1 MAKYKVEISGLN
13 TNLLNSLP
21 NQKTIDL
28 IKELVNA
35 LLWRNVVD
43 GSFPKIKNWFS
54 FVVFKQQKARIS
66 QDFRAA

>member
-28 IKELVNA
+28 IKVYKETNSK
-35 LLWRNVVD
+35 R
-43 GSFPKIKNWFS
+43 IKNEIIQGN
-54 FVVFKQQKARIS
+54 FKLV
-66 QDFRAA
+66 

>member
-28 IKELVNA
+28 IKVYKETNSK
-35 LLWRNVVD
+35 R
-43 GSFPKIKNWFS
+43 IKNEIIKKMKCNGKCFQN
-54 FVVFKQQKARIS
+54 VTIHAPYLA
-66 QDFRAA
+66 D